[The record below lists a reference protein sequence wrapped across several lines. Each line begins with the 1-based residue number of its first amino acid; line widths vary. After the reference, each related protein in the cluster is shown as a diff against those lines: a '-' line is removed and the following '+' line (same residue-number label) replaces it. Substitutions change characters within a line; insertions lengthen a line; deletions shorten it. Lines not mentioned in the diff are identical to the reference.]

1 MRKNLIESHTVA
13 PIEALTGKSWRVKII
28 EGDKQGSSA
37 YYPKEVLE
45 AQSDIV
51 KAGTKIYLDHP
62 SLDEAE
68 NRPERSAKDIIGFFK
83 TDSVYESDN
92 LYADAEFF
100 SDVQDWVRERA
111 EAGVIGMSIRASGE
125 VTESESGTPTL
136 KKFDRVFSVDLV
148 TDPGAGG
155 GFEEILE
162 AARTNEKEEIMDIPK
177 ELLEALDAQAQKQE
191 ALAEAVTALVA
202 KLTEADTA
210 EVEESSEVDPLEVA
224 QKLNESGLSKEAAA
238 RALAAH
244 KAGTDLEEAIVA
256 EKEYVEQIAESAR
269 QESFSANLEE
279 SGSKSDFSASATIFG
294 SK

>member
-162 AARTNEKEEIMDIPK
+162 AARTNEKEEIMEFPT
-177 ELLEALDAQAQKQE
+177 ELAEALDAQAKKVDT
-191 ALAEAVTALVA
+191 LLEAVLAMV
-202 KLTEADTA
+202 EAQKPA
-210 EVEESSEVDPLEVA
+210 EVEESAEVDPLEVA

-244 KAGTDLEEAIVA
+244 KAGTDLEEAIAA